1 MIKGLLID
9 AENLTESLANSVIN
23 AYKKKAGDSMDI
35 YNKKVFKLVLY
46 MIVLNHTLLL
56 SFLYHFLVY

>member
-1 MIKGLLID
+1 MIKELPID

>member
-1 MIKGLLID
+1 MIKELLID